1 MLAINCD
8 LGEFNLKSGRS
19 NPDEEIFLFIQI
31 CNIACGYHA
40 GGPSEM
46 FQSLKLARKYGVKVG
61 VHPSFPDL
69 TGFGRHYM
77 NIPYED
83 LKNLILYQISALKG
97 MAESMGMS
105 LYHVKPHG
113 ALYNAAM
120 KHEKE
125 ANAIIEATKSIDRD
139 LVILCQPNSILS
151 EISMH
156 NNMQVLKEGFADRL
170 YNDDLSLVS
179 RDVQGSILD
188 TKEKVIEQIK
198 ALNNGLVTTRSGTT
212 QTYQV
217 DTLCIH
223 SENSAS
229 ISALKT
235 LMIKM

>member
-19 NPDEEIFLFIQI
+19 NPDEEIFPLIQI
-31 CNIACGYHA
+31 CNIACGFHA

-46 FQSLKLARKYGVKVG
+46 FQSLKLARKYGVKAG
-61 VHPSFPDL
+61 AHPSFPDL
-69 TGFGRHYM
+69 SGFGRHYM

-97 MAESMGMS
+97 MAESMGTS

-125 ANAIIEATKSIDRD
+125 ANAIIEAVKSIDCN

-151 EISMH
+151 QISMH
-156 NNMQVLKEGFADRL
+156 HNMQVLKEGFADRL

-179 RDVQGSILD
+179 RNIDGSVFE
-188 TKEKVIEQIK
+188 TKEKVIDQII
-198 ALNNGLVTTRSGTT
+198 ALNNGRVTTRSGTT
-212 QTYQV
+212 QPYQV

-223 SENSAS
+223 SENSSS
-229 ISALKT
+229 ILALKT